1 MFYVYI
7 LQSEKDKSRYFGV
20 TEDLKRRLSEHNSGS
35 AKYSDSKRPYKLIW
49 YCAFVD
55 KIKAYNF
62 EKYLKSSSG
71 HAFANKRF
79 L

>member
-1 MFYVYI
+1 MYYVYI
-7 LQSEKDKSRYFGV
+7 LQSQKDASHYVGV
-20 TEDLKRRLSEHNSGS
+20 TADLKRRLQEHNNGNV
-35 AKYSDSKRPYKLIW
+35 KYSSSKAPYKIKW
-49 YCAFVD
+49 YCAFCD

-71 HAFANKRF
+71 FAFRNKHF